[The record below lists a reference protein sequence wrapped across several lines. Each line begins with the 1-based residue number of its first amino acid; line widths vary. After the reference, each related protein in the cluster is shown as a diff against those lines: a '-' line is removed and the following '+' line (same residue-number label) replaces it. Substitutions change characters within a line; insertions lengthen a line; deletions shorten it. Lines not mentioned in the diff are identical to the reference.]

1 MVRSPPSVGGSSRGM
16 TRTAEADQG
25 RIDDMLDMLRDI
37 REHLRGGWELF
48 QRDKD
53 AQKVVAYDL
62 MIIGEAAT
70 KVSRRTQASNP
81 SVPWSKLASYR
92 NSLIHG
98 YGSLDLKDTW
108 EFVQHELRGLERR
121 LARVR
126 VPSGGEESQ

>member
-1 MVRSPPSVGGSSRGM
+1 M
-16 TRTAEADQG
+16 TGAADADQG

-37 REHLRGGWELF
+37 REHLRSGWELF
-48 QRDKD
+48 QRDRD

-70 KVSRRTQASNP
+70 KVSKRTQSANP
-81 SVPWSKLASYR
+81 TVPWSKLASYR

-98 YGSLDLKDTW
+98 YGSLDLRDTW
-108 EFVQHELRGLERR
+108 EFVQHELRGLERQ

-126 VPSGGEESQ
+126 IPSTAEKSH